1 LSIANAVF
9 LNEATDGIAA
19 IAPNLSRQTIQ
30 TAISGGVASYRR
42 TELEVRGLVLHTIVK
57 AMSKIYF
64 LPLSAGALTVVMSVF
79 MKRRGFSSE
88 GYGALR
94 VKDLRKGQD
103 L

>member
-30 TAISGGVASYRR
+30 TAISGVGSHRI
-42 TELEVRGLVLHTIVK
+42 EGLSPEMQEMVLHVIVK

-79 MKRRGFSSE
+79 MKRERLFVRGA
-88 GYGALR
+88 GGH
-94 VKDLRKGQD
+94 
-103 L
+103 